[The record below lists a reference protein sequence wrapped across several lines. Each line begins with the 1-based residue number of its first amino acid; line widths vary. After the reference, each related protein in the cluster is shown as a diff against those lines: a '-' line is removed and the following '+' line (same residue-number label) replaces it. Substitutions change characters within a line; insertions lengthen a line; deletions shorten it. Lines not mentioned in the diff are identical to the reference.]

1 MILKIVSEVVNLI
14 RDSYLFFRYYKKR
27 VNLKLNKENSI
38 VIGNG
43 PSFSSFLEN
52 NRSIISE
59 YELIVCNGFV
69 STCEFNLL
77 KPENYCLLDPL
88 YFDLDNEQ
96 VVNYVND
103 VLETWDNL
111 VAKTN
116 WPMSLYVSIH
126 DSKKLKAIQP
136 YLDKNKFLRIV
147 NVLPIK
153 FHSILKNYFYSNGIG
168 LIGGMTVTHLSLQI
182 SILKQNKNIYLVG
195 VDHDWFKNIR
205 YDDDSNNV
213 GLLNTHFYG
222 DEMLFYGSGQLKE
235 INLAIDLNNIAKSM
249 FEFIELNEFAKL
261 RCLNLYRASKSFLHF
276 LPFKTIE

>member
-14 RDSYLFFRYYKKR
+14 RDIYLFFRYYKKR
-27 VNLKLNKENSI
+27 VKLKLKKENSI

-52 NRSIISE
+52 NRSIVSN
-59 YELIVCNGFV
+59 YELFVCNGFV
-69 STCEFNLL
+69 STSEFSLL

-96 VVNYVND
+96 VVNCVND
-103 VLETWDNL
+103 VLKTWDHL
-111 VAKTN
+111 VAKTK
-116 WPMSLYVSIH
+116 WPMSLYVSIY
-126 DSKKLKAIQP
+126 DSKKLKAIE
-136 YLDKNKFLRIV
+136 LFLNSNKFLRIV

-153 FHSILKNYFYSNGIG
+153 FQSILKNYFYSKGMG

-195 VDHDWFKNIR
+195 VDHDWFKNIS

-235 INLAIDLNNIAKSM
+235 INLAMDLNNIAKSM
-249 FEFIELNEFAKL
+249 FGFIELNEFAKF
-261 RCLNLYRASKSFLHF
+261 RCLKLFRASKSFLHF
-276 LPFKTIE
+276 LPFKAL